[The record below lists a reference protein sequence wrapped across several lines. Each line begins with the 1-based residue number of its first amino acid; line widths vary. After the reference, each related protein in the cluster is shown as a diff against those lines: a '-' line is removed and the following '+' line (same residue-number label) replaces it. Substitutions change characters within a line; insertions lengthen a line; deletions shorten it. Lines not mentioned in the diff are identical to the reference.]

1 MTLSAGSRCRRS
13 STFKFKAVFPYTVSF
28 RPTLSYIRPCLR
40 RRNTDKQKFQNGERF
55 LVLDWP
61 DHREFCELVVFRLI
75 FRDRIFTGWE
85 WEIEEVFCK
94 ALSRRYKL
102 VVVIQS
108 RQFDFESGLD
118 GFRVLDRGIPT
129 LIGTWRITAQQ
140 WHERR
145 RCVYE
150 LLTAL
155 LRLHQLLVKSAIGG
169 LCRPC
174 WYF

>member
-1 MTLSAGSRCRRS
+1 MQEELYFQVQGCLSIYSEFQANLELHKTLSEKKKHRQ
-13 STFKFKAVFPYTVSF
+13 T
-28 RPTLSYIRPCLR
+28 
-40 RRNTDKQKFQNGERF
+40 KFQNGERF

-118 GFRVLDRGIPT
+118 GFRVLDRGFPT

-145 RCVYE
+145 RCVFE

-155 LRLHQLLVKSAIGG
+155 LRLHQHLVKSAIGG